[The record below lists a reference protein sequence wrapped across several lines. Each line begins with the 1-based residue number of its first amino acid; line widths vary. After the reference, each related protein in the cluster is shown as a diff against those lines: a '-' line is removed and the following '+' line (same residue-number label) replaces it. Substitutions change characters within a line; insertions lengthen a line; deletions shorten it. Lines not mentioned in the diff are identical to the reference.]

1 MQTEGGPQWT
11 RRALLLGIL
20 WAAARLPPPG
30 ASLPQRLPRATG
42 RWVLGSATPAAAAA
56 AAAINEG
63 TKGHSPLTALVYAS
77 SCACSDF

>member
-1 MQTEGGPQWT
+1 MQTEGGPRWT
-11 RRALLLGIL
+11 RRALLLAIL

-56 AAAINEG
+56 AINEG
-63 TKGHSPLTALVYAS
+63 TKGHSPLTPLAYAS
-77 SCACSDF
+77 SCASSDF